1 MAPEVLEGSP
11 NLPGSVRAIAR
22 YLLPETVRLCNL
34 DEPRQLLKLK
44 LRPSQVVSR
53 DYTVTRDWA
62 RRIHEQR
69 QWAGVRWWSYY
80 DSRWSSHGLW
90 DLRSLV
96 LDEIRVLRLDD
107 PSLLEASKIIARRV
121 HTDRQRS

>member
-11 NLPGSVRAIAR
+11 NLPGSVRVIAR
-22 YLLPETVRLCNL
+22 YLLPETVRVCNL